1 MVNNCKRIGAAIF
14 CLGLLLLIATTAIA
28 AESWQVVVQKA
39 PVRQS
44 PQVFGKITTSLVYGT
59 RVEVLQRQ
67 NGWLQIRFASGSG
80 WLHESAVARRAT
92 TLTAGTRKAEV
103 AASQQELTLAG
114 KGFNQQI
121 EDAYRQKNRRLDYD
135 EIDRMQAMQVD
146 EGQLLRFVRDGGLGE
161 GGHAY

>member
-1 MVNNCKRIGAAIF
+1 MMNDCMRAKVAVL
-14 CLGLLLLIATTAIA
+14 CLGLLLIVTTAVA
-28 AESWQVVVQKA
+28 AENWQVVVQKA

-44 PQVFGKITTSLVYGT
+44 PQVFGKISTTLDYGV

-67 NGWLQIRFASGSG
+67 NGWLQVRTTSGSG
-80 WLHESAVARRAT
+80 WLHESAVARRAAA
-92 TLTAGTRKAEV
+92 LTAGTRKAEV

-114 KGFNQQI
+114 KGFNQQV

-135 EIDRMQAMQVD
+135 EIDRMQAMRVD
-146 EGQLLRFVRDGGLGE
+146 EGQLLQFVRDGGLGE